1 MIIPVTC
8 RSVDKPIYVV
18 GTEVLISVLPSRLL
32 LGGFSQIDSQP
43 SRATVIQL
51 IHFFFIFLQGKLFV
65 VESKNSKSTAPK
77 RRRGWMNNTTG
88 VLPQLTSSGMEQGLC
103 MA

>member
-77 RRRGWMNNTTG
+77 RGRGWMYNTTG